1 MESEKSNS
9 RMQATDGATAATA
22 SYSTKEP
29 AKKPFIIT
37 RNSLQAQVIYILWL
51 E

>member
-9 RMQATDGATAATA
+9 RMQATDGATAAAA
-22 SYSTKEP
+22 SYTTNSTKEP

-37 RNSLQAQVIYILWL
+37 RNSLQAQVI
-51 E
+51 

>member
-9 RMQATDGATAATA
+9 RMQATDGATA
-22 SYSTKEP
+22 SYTTNSTKEP

-37 RNSLQAQVIYILWL
+37 RNSLQAQVIQF
-51 E
+51 